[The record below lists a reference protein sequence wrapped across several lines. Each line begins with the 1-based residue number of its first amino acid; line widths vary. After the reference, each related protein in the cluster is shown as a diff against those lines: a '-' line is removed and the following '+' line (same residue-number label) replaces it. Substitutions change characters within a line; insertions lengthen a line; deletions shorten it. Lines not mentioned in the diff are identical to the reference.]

1 MPDGTPRRST
11 ARTRR
16 ADGQLRFGLMWFNS
30 QTPYLTSAVAAGM
43 NPPVLDVGVQSEL
56 ARAAETAGFDFLFLA
71 DGYVGHGGHNV
82 RIGHGEPRLS
92 ATVWAP
98 VLMAATQHI
107 GVATTIHTKYL
118 PPGVIAR
125 LGGNLDHL
133 SGGRWGWNIVP
144 GTKDDEFL
152 GAEPL
157 DHAERYAQ
165 ARETLDAVQQIWAAR
180 GARVEYHGKYHDFA
194 GSMMGPFPVQ
204 EPYPLLFNAGVSEDG
219 INFVVDACDY
229 GFFTVVEDLDKVRG
243 PVERLAATAEA
254 RGRDPLSVNLLG
266 SIGIVVAPTRAEAQ
280 DRFEHLRET
289 LDMDAA
295 RGWARSFLERSG
307 TYQATHGGAL
317 DDAARSIGIA
327 AGASVLV
334 GSVDDVAEQLVH
346 VHRATGL
353 RGYQVCPLTWSVDEL
368 LLMGEVFARV
378 GDAGLWTSPEERGWA
393 W

>member
-1 MPDGTPRRST
+1 MPDMSRTST
-11 ARTRR
+11 VRTRR
-16 ADGQLRFGLMWFNS
+16 PDGQLRFGLMWFNS

-43 NPPVLDVGVQSEL
+43 NPPVLDIGVQSEL

-92 ATVWAP
+92 APVWAP
-98 VLMAATQHI
+98 VLMAATRHI

-118 PPGVIAR
+118 PAGVIAR

-144 GTKDDEFL
+144 GTKDDAFL
-152 GAEPL
+152 GADPL
-157 DHAERYAQ
+157 GHAERYAQ
-165 ARETLDAVQQIWAAR
+165 ARETLDAVQRIWAAR
-180 GARVEYHGKYHDFA
+180 GERVEFHGAHHDFA
-194 GSMMGPFPVQ
+194 GSMMGPFPLQ
-204 EPYPLLFNAGVSEDG
+204 ERPLLFNAGVSEDG
-219 INFVVDACDY
+219 LDFIADACDY

-243 PVERLAATAEA
+243 PVEGLAARAEA
-254 RGRDPLSVNLLG
+254 RGRDPLTVNLLG
-266 SIGIVVAPTRAEAQ
+266 SIGIVVGASRQEAQ
-280 DRFEHLRET
+280 ERFAHLRET

-295 RGWARSFLERSG
+295 RGWARSFLDRSG
-307 TYQATHGGAL
+307 TYQATHGGEL
-317 DDAARSIGIA
+317 DEAARSIGIA
-327 AGASVLV
+327 AGAAVLV
-334 GSVDDVAEQLVH
+334 GSVDDVADQLIE

-368 LLMGEVFARV
+368 LLMGKAFQRV
-378 GDAGLWTSPEERGWA
+378 GDAGLWTSPEDRGWA